1 MANYVNVLT
10 DAHGQSGSGISKRH
24 WPHFLHACYLLY
36 QQQYLRDSCDNVQ
49 GDTGSE
55 RNNNLGG
62 IKFVCRKYC
71 QLRDFKGS
79 GKPQLLTVKQ
89 YFADGLHAI
98 LNTS

>member
-49 GDTGSE
+49 WDTGSK
-55 RNNNLGG
+55 RNNNLGE
-62 IKFVCRKYC
+62 IKFCLENIANC
-71 QLRDFKGS
+71 E
-79 GKPQLLTVKQ
+79 
-89 YFADGLHAI
+89 I
-98 LNTS
+98 LKILVNPSY